1 MTSQKPFQ
9 ISLVLLRLL
18 LAAWVGAAVLYV
30 ITSVAEQTSSHFDS
44 LIRDQLATIRFPL
57 YYRFGLSIHVLSAP
71 FAFLVWVNS
80 TPQNRRRFL
89 IVFLLVLLS
98 SALITLDYFLVYLP
112 LQELIT
118 PPGRVRSQQF
128 IQLHTLS
135 RHANEVHL
143 TVMLVAAIVASLPLK
158 APASDQ

>member
-9 ISLVLLRLL
+9 IPLVLLRLL

-57 YYRFGLSIHVLSAP
+57 YYCFGLSIHALAVP
-71 FAFLVWVNS
+71 FAFLIWFNS
-80 TPQNRRRFL
+80 TSQNQRRFL
-89 IVFLLVLLS
+89 AIFLLVLLS
-98 SALITLDYFLVYLP
+98 SVLITLDYLLVYLP

-118 PPGRVRSQQF
+118 PPGQVRSQQF

-143 TVMLVAAIVASLPLK
+143 TVMLVASIVASLPLK
-158 APASDQ
+158 ALAPHQ